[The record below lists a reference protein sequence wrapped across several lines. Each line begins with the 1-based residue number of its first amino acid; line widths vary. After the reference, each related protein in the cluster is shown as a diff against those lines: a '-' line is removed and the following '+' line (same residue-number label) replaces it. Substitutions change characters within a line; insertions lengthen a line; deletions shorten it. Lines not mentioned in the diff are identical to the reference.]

1 MFIRD
6 QLITRLY
13 AEVVRVADP
22 EVASVPP
29 WAVVRN
35 CEVLTPWFA
44 VRYLRNKLISPLKL
58 VMEAPLEGRKEKT
71 WFDPFEPEYRFQ
83 VCPARE
89 MLLATGFGVPSEL

>member
-13 AEVVRVADP
+13 AELHACPRLASAKKRQPQMTYVVRVADP

-44 VRYLRNKLISPLKL
+44 VRY
-58 VMEAPLEGRKEKT
+58 
-71 WFDPFEPEYRFQ
+71 
-83 VCPARE
+83 
-89 MLLATGFGVPSEL
+89 